1 MVTEVRTAVIVQADG
16 ETLARVEAALTSTSA
31 VVVSAADAADVAVTL
46 ASERNVA
53 AVVVDDVVDDAG
65 AAAIARLMAPED
77 RHRLLVVRQGDNVAT
92 DVAWTVLRRSELRL
106 TLPGLV
112 EEAEA
117 VVVELLASVRP
128 RQEPTASPRIG
139 CVVSVGSHFLIVA
152 LDDPPD
158 DPAVSFVLPGAGRQ
172 VVAGVLEP
180 VPGRTGLWR
189 LNPDD
194 ENVRAA
200 LLGFTLRRADTQERL
215 LS

>member
-1 MVTEVRTAVIVQADG
+1 MVVAH
-16 ETLARVEAALTSTSA
+16 AATH
-31 VVVSAADAADVAVTL
+31 VAVAL

-53 AVVVDDVVDDAG
+53 AVVIDDVVDDLG
-65 AAAIARLMAPED
+65 AAAIARLMSGDD
-77 RHRLLVVRQGDNVAT
+77 RHRLLVVRQGHDIAT
-92 DVAWTVLRRSELRL
+92 DVPWTVLRRSELRL

-117 VVVELLASVRP
+117 IVVELLASVRP
-128 RQEPTASPRIG
+128 AGEPTAPPRIG
-139 CVVSVGSHFLIVA
+139 CVVSVGSHFVIVA

-158 DPAVSFVLPGAGRQ
+158 TPSVSFVLPGSGRQ
-172 VVAGVLEP
+172 MVAGVLEP

-189 LNPDD
+189 LTPDD

-200 LLGFTLRRADTQERL
+200 LLGFTLRRSDAQERL